1 MRKLMRRGVALL
13 CALLVFCAT
22 IATPVYAEED
32 ANTVSFAKLASAAA
46 GFLSDSVAHEVW
58 VTESDSEGHS
68 GYESVL
74 TKVFSSSPLQAGN
87 AGGLLGYPDESNC
100 GGVVWDWLASRSTT
114 ASVTYSYSSLIAI
127 NELDSSTEVADDGT
141 VAIGNP
147 LSVYAYYGYL
157 LNVIG
162 LDASGTDSGGFLGFL
177 DGIIRSIGGGMLG
190 LMYQL
195 SNMMNAL
202 FGYLTQVLQF
212 LNPFVF
218 FGDIFTATSSSI
230 MGVDTSGSTPGD
242 SDPIV
247 SSEDPTVEGLL
258 DAGTPIDKLPSLL
271 NMGYIGEVLTMLRTN
286 WVWTLMIPLFFI
298 VLLWNLLVAKNKNKS
313 LEIKKFLWRVFTMT
327 LLIALL
333 GAAYT
338 EVLTVLGRAYGTVSP
353 ATKVIMSTYFDFQS
367 WVEDTHM
374 HIPSG
379 EGMTYRDN
387 FYMSVDGEPRNKTV
401 LSVRST
407 ALQLNLY
414 SLKKSLGDDAAWAE
428 SAADTD
434 SISINQSTVNWNQSM
449 RSNDFDVS
457 KESSEW
463 VSDLLSRYGG
473 KAKYQASDWEAY
485 YKNAYLDY
493 SNSDDENSAGR
504 SLANIIQHTDDALD
518 WKKIDDNELTP
529 GKQLITNNGDTSFK
543 SSSETYYYNNS
554 PNLWNVATAYVGSR
568 SVVVDEDGALDMGD
582 TPSGY
587 LGYLSKNGFYIYPS
601 DDCLLSPMAIY
612 NYLNTSFTS
621 TGLVVYNPELSSNAY
636 SREFHYSV
644 NLVGDDSLGFLYGLN
659 AMVLMGC
666 LTVLSLFYFLAAIF
680 ASVRRTMHL
689 VITMPIASMGS
700 LRFAAKLI
708 YHAIMLV
715 AEIVVTMLLYS
726 VVTDLL
732 VSMMT
737 ILESVFAYAI
747 GGIQNITDLEEAVVG
762 AEQAG
767 SATQLLSVNSGTILF
782 SGLNPVPMAGVEQ
795 DFVFGAKALEIIT
808 VLLSI
813 VVYILLTKAMIKY
826 RKVVV
831 KGVDEMV
838 GDWTT
843 AFVPGA
849 RNQDMGMP
857 DSKVAANFDRAKG
870 AIGAGLGA
878 GVAAGMASRGLES
891 DKSEMEGDTES
902 VDNETTDVD
911 APTTV
916 NATQAGEDAQEP
928 GEEGG
933 AGMDGNQLGDAD
945 DDNRDR
951 ALANQVASAGSLGG
965 VRGVTAEDEGG
976 AVTDETG
983 EPVATTANGQPPMGY
998 GDVLAGAGGDA
1009 PDDINVMDND
1019 KTNVNQNISDVDSP
1033 DFDDEVKSA
1042 AKEIAGATTAVAA
1055 ADAVKNGKGGKQGL
1069 SPEDRK
1075 MLADQTEDAAENQ
1088 IAAIK
1093 NGHAAAAD
1101 ALGRGL
1107 NRDEEDAATMGAVA
1121 AMSDQ
1126 DGLNKRAADAAVK
1139 SVANGPMSQEQM
1151 DKLTAPVLKQLS
1163 EGALTQAA
1171 VQDAVEDGMRRELGR
1186 DLTPEEKEQA
1196 KQIAAGTIAKSKEAA
1211 SDRALARTAALEG
1224 AKAMTAN
1231 GELNADQTAA
1241 ALKAADAAMD
1251 QAEASITTAN
1261 LAAAEAVRAATAANG
1276 GELTSDQQAAVE
1288 QQAHN
1293 TVANMEKAALASAE
1307 KANGGKL
1314 TDSQVK
1320 AVKDSIA
1327 NKAIG
1332 AATVEGVNMVR
1343 ASKGQIPVDSKTEK
1357 AVRARAAQNAVNA
1370 KAAVTGA
1377 NAAAVGAKAG
1387 AESVAGTQMTA
1398 EQEEKVAAVGQEQVA
1413 AAEQTIAGSTVSGMA
1428 GTAAVAGVSQIAPGK
1443 TQEELSDVRAQG
1455 EKRGNIVMQR
1465 NKPINQVRKAGYG
1478 SAVQA
1483 QRAGMARPGM
1493 TSGEAR
1499 ERGERAALSET
1510 AGVLGAAVTVAA
1522 RTQTATQ
1529 MQQSAA
1535 EEGGSRVT
1543 RTGATSY
1550 QDADGTGTN
1559 MGGERPAQNVQTQ
1572 SQGGKQTVKE
1582 QSSGQQSGRPMVK
1595 DSRFV
1600 RMSASQATHTGTV
1613 MQESAS
1619 AVHRRAAEMK
1629 SKAQHT
1635 QIDPSGHGTITI
1647 VDNAEQLKQSAQ
1659 LEKAASRMENNAVH
1673 LKMSS
1678 SVTAGSHAAHS
1689 SAKTLLNAAEKTRK
1703 QAAHLQKMGCAD
1715 EAATLRAQATQ
1726 LEQRADTL
1734 KPGARQHR
1742 QNVAYMKKVALF
1754 TYMSG
1759 SDKTLVSAL
1768 GQAANMGTHI
1778 NFWQDMESQRAAARN
1793 GGYVP
1798 AGGFGGGA
1806 SGGSMMGSAMAANM
1820 VGGASAR
1827 TTKQSGGSSTKRPDN
1842 YREQAEAANKARW
1855 QGTDSSGRAMDENT
1869 LKRHEQAVR
1878 ETKRKAAQA
1887 TQGMRAA
1894 ETRRQQLA
1902 KELEH
1907 EQMVRKTLEN
1917 AQMNG
1922 GEKGADGA
1930 DGRDGRDG
1938 ETIILGADKPTERMS
1953 DPKWQGNPASK
1964 PVGPKDDKSN
1974 V

>member
-1 MRKLMRRGVALL
+1 MRKLMRRGVAFL
-13 CALLVFCAT
+13 CAMLVLCAT

-46 GFLSDSVAHEVW
+46 GFLSDAVAHEIW

-68 GYESVL
+68 GYETVL
-74 TKVFSSSPLQAGN
+74 TQVSGSPLKAGN
-87 AGGLLGYPDESNC
+87 AGGLLGYPDEANC

-127 NELDSSTEVADDGT
+127 NELDSSTEVSEDGT
-141 VAIGNP
+141 AAIGNP

-177 DGIIRSIGGGMLG
+177 DGIIRSIGGGLLG

-202 FGYLTQVLQF
+202 FGYMTQILQF
-212 LNPFVF
+212 LNPFTF

-230 MGVDTSGSTPGD
+230 MGTDISGSTTGD
-242 SDPIV
+242 SDPIE

-258 DAGTPIDKLPSLL
+258 DAGTPVDKLPSLL
-271 NMGYIGEVLTMLRTN
+271 NMGYIGELLTMLRTN
-286 WVWTLMIPLFFI
+286 WVWTLLIPLFFVI
-298 VLLWNLLVAKNKNKS
+298 LLWNLLVAKNKNKS

-327 LLIALL
+327 LLIALI
-333 GAAYT
+333 GGTYT
-338 EVLTVLGRAYGTVSP
+338 QILVILGRAYGTVSP

-367 WVEDTHM
+367 WVEDAHM
-374 HIPSG
+374 HIPAG
-379 EGMTYRDN
+379 EGMTSTNN
-387 FYMSVDGEPRNKTV
+387 FYMSVDGEPRNQTV

-414 SLKKSLGDDAAWAE
+414 SLKKSMGDDADWAAT
-428 SAADTD
+428 AADTD
-434 SISINQSTVNWNQSM
+434 SISINQTTVDWNQSM

-457 KESSEW
+457 AESSEW
-463 VSDLLSRYGG
+463 VSDLLSRYGS

-493 SNSDDENSAGR
+493 SNSDDEDSAGR

-529 GKQLITNNGDTSFK
+529 GKQLITNDGSASFETSG
-543 SSSETYYYNNS
+543 ETYYYNNS
-554 PNLWNVATAYVGSR
+554 PNPWNVATAYVGTR
-568 SVVVDEDGALDMGD
+568 SVVVDDDGALDMDGAP
-582 TPSGY
+582 TGY
-587 LGYLSKNGFYIYPS
+587 LGYLSKNGFYILPS
-601 DDCLLSPMAIY
+601 NNCILSPMAIY

-689 VITMPIASMGS
+689 VITMPLASMGS

-747 GGIQNITDLEEAVVG
+747 GGIQNITDLEAATVG

-782 SGLNPVPMAGVEQ
+782 SGLNPVPMAGVDEN
-795 DFVFGAKALEIIT
+795 FVFGAKALEIIT

-849 RNQDMGMP
+849 RNHDMGMP

-870 AIGAGLGA
+870 AAGAALGA
-878 GVAAGMASRGLES
+878 GMAAGMASRGLEA
-891 DKSEMEGDTES
+891 DKADMEGDTES
-902 VDNETTDVD
+902 VDNDDTDVN

-916 NATQAGEDAQEP
+916 NATQAGEEAQ
-928 GEEGG
+928 G
-933 AGMDGNQLGDAD
+933 AGEDEGVGMTENQTMNDEAARSD
-945 DDNRDR
+945 MQDR
-951 ALANQVASAGSLGG
+951 ALASQLNGADSLDG
-965 VRGVTAEDEGG
+965 VRGVSAEMDGG
-976 AVTDETG
+976 AMTDENG

-998 GDVLAGAGGDA
+998 DDVLAGADGDA
-1009 PDDINVMDND
+1009 PDDIIVSDD
-1019 KTNVNQNISDVDSP
+1019 DETSVNQNISDVDSP

-1042 AKEIAGATTAVAA
+1042 AKDITGAAAAGVIA
-1055 ADAVKNGKGGKQGL
+1055 ADAAKNGKGDKHGL
-1069 SPEDRK
+1069 TPEDKK
-1075 MLADQTEDAAENQ
+1075 MLANQTEDAAENQ
-1088 IAAIK
+1088 IEAIK
-1093 NGHAAAAD
+1093 DGHAAAAD
-1101 ALGRGL
+1101 ALGREL
-1107 NRDEEDAATMGAVA
+1107 NKDEKDAATLGAVA
-1121 AMSDQ
+1121 SMSDQ
-1126 DGLNKRAADAAVK
+1126 DGMNKRAAEAGAK
-1139 SVANGPMSQEQM
+1139 AVANGPMSQEQM

-1186 DLTPEEKEQA
+1186 DLTQEEKEQA

-1224 AKAMTAN
+1224 ARAMTAN

-1288 QQAHN
+1288 QQAQN
-1293 TVANMEKAALASAE
+1293 TVANMEKAAIASAE

-1314 TDSQVK
+1314 SESQLK
-1320 AVKDSIA
+1320 AVKDSVA

-1332 AATVEGVNMVR
+1332 AATAEGVNMVR
-1343 ASKGQIPVDSKTEK
+1343 ASKGQMPLDAKTEK
-1357 AVRARAAQNAVNA
+1357 AVRARAAQNAANA

-1387 AESVAGTQMTA
+1387 VESVVGGQMTA
-1398 EQEEKVAAVGQEQVA
+1398 EQEEKATAVSQAQVE
-1413 AAEQTIAGSTVSGMA
+1413 AAEQTISGSTVSGMA
-1428 GTAAVAGVSQIAPGK
+1428 GTAAVEGVSQIAPGK
-1443 TQEELSDVRAQG
+1443 TQEELSAVRAQG

-1465 NKPINQVRKAGYG
+1465 NKPINQVKKAGYG
-1478 SAVQA
+1478 AAVQT

-1493 TSGEAR
+1493 TAGEAR
-1499 ERGERAALSET
+1499 EQGERAALVET
-1510 AGVLGAAVTVAA
+1510 SGVLGAAVTVAA
-1522 RTQTATQ
+1522 RNQTVTQ
-1529 MQQSAA
+1529 QQQVAA
-1535 EEGGSRVT
+1535 ESGGSRVT

-1559 MGGERPAQNVQTQ
+1559 MGGEQPQHVQGKAQ
-1572 SQGGKQTVKE
+1572 SQGGKQTSKE
-1582 QSSGQQSGRPMVK
+1582 TASEKDSGRPMVK

-1600 RMSASQATHTGTV
+1600 KMSAAQATRTGTA
-1613 MQESAS
+1613 MQQSAD

-1635 QIDPSGHGTITI
+1635 QLDPSGHGTITV
-1647 VDNAEQLKQSAQ
+1647 VDNAAQLKQSAQ
-1659 LEKAASRMENNAVH
+1659 LEKAASRMENNAAY

-1678 SVTAGSHAAHS
+1678 SVSAGSHAAGS

-1703 QAAHLQKMGCAD
+1703 HAEQLQKMGCVD

-1734 KPGARQHR
+1734 KPGSRQHR

-1754 TYMSG
+1754 TYMAG

-1798 AGGFGGGA
+1798 AGGFGGGGMSGAAMA
-1806 SGGSMMGSAMAANM
+1806 SGMS
-1820 VGGASAR
+1820 GGAGKSK
-1827 TTKQSGGSSTKRPDN
+1827 TGSGSSTTGRPDN

-1855 QGTDSSGRAMDENT
+1855 SGTDTSGRTMDENT
-1869 LKRHEQAVR
+1869 MKRHEQAVK
-1878 ETKRKAAQA
+1878 ETKRQAARA

-1907 EQMVRKTLEN
+1907 EQMVRKTLER

-1930 DGRDGRDG
+1930 DGKDGKDG
-1938 ETIILGADKPTERMS
+1938 QTIILGGDKPTERMS
-1953 DPKWQGNPASK
+1953 DPNWQSNSAKK
-1964 PVGPKDDKSN
+1964 PVSPRDDKTN
-1974 V
+1974 Q

>member
-1 MRKLMRRGVALL
+1 MRKLMRRGVAFL
-13 CALLVFCAT
+13 CAMLVLCAT

-46 GFLSDSVAHEVW
+46 GFLSDSVAREIW

-68 GYESVL
+68 GYETVL
-74 TKVFSSSPLQAGN
+74 TQVFGSPLKAGN
-87 AGGLLGYPDESNC
+87 AGGLLGYPDEANC

-127 NELDSSTEVADDGT
+127 NELDSSTEVSEDGT
-141 VAIGNP
+141 ASIGNP

-177 DGIIRSIGGGMLG
+177 DGILRSIGGGLFG

-202 FGYLTQVLQF
+202 FGYMTQILQF
-212 LNPFVF
+212 LNPFTF

-230 MGVDTSGSTPGD
+230 MGVDISGSTTGD
-242 SDPIV
+242 SDPIE
-247 SSEDPTVEGLL
+247 SSEDPTVEDLL
-258 DAGTPIDKLPSLL
+258 DAGTPVDELPSLL
-271 NMGYIGEVLTMLRTN
+271 NMGYIGKVLTMLRTY
-286 WVWTLMIPLFFI
+286 WVWTLLIPLFFV

-327 LLIALL
+327 LLIVLI
-333 GAAYT
+333 GGTYT
-338 EVLTVLGRAYGTVSP
+338 QILVLLGRAYGTVSP

-367 WVEDTHM
+367 WVEDAHM
-374 HIPSG
+374 HIPAG
-379 EGMTYRDN
+379 EGMTSTNN
-387 FYMSVDGEPRNKTV
+387 FYMSVDGEPRNQTV

-414 SLKKSLGDDAAWAE
+414 SLKKSMGDDADWAAT
-428 SAADTD
+428 AADTD
-434 SISINQSTVNWNQSM
+434 SISINQTTVDWNQSM

-457 KESSEW
+457 AESSEW
-463 VSDLLSRYGG
+463 VSDLLSRYGS

-493 SNSDDENSAGR
+493 SNSDDKNSAGR

-529 GKQLITNNGDTSFK
+529 GKQLITGDGSASFETSG
-543 SSSETYYYNNS
+543 ETYYYNNS
-554 PNLWNVATAYVGSR
+554 PNPWNVATAYVGTR
-568 SVVVDEDGALDMGD
+568 SVVVDKDGDLDMTGAP
-582 TPSGY
+582 TGY
-587 LGYLSKNGFYIYPS
+587 LGYLSKNGFYILPS
-601 DDCLLSPMAIY
+601 NNCILSPMAIY

-666 LTVLSLFYFLAAIF
+666 LTVLSLFYFLSAIF

-689 VITMPIASMGS
+689 VITMPLASMGS

-715 AEIVVTMLLYS
+715 VEIVVTMLLYY

-747 GGIQNITDLEEAVVG
+747 GGIHNISDLGAATVG

-767 SATQLLSVNSGTILF
+767 SATQLLNVNSGTILF
-782 SGLNPVPMAGVEQ
+782 SGLNPVPMAGVDEN
-795 DFVFGAKALEIIT
+795 FVFGAKALEIIT

-813 VVYILLTKAMIKY
+813 VVYILLTKVMIKY

-838 GDWTT
+838 GDWTMS
-843 AFVPGA
+843 FVPGA
-849 RNQDMGMP
+849 RNQDIGLP

-870 AIGAGLGA
+870 AAGAALGA
-878 GVAAGMASRGLES
+878 GMAAGMASKGLEA
-891 DKSEMEGDTES
+891 DKAAMEGDTES
-902 VDNETTDVD
+902 VDNEDTDVN

-916 NATQAGEDAQEP
+916 NATQAGEDAQEA
-928 GEEGG
+928 GEEAG
-933 AGMDGNQLGDAD
+933 AGMADNQTMDDAAARSD
-945 DDNRDR
+945 MQDR
-951 ALANQVASAGSLGG
+951 ALANQLKDAESLDGA
-965 VRGVTAEDEGG
+965 RGVSAEMDGG
-976 AVTDETG
+976 AVMDEND

-998 GDVLAGAGGDA
+998 NDVLAGADGDA
-1009 PDDINVMDND
+1009 PDDIIVSDD
-1019 KTNVNQNISDVDSP
+1019 DETSVNQNISDVDSP

-1042 AKEIAGATTAVAA
+1042 AKDITGAAAGVMA
-1055 ADAVKNGKGGKQGL
+1055 ADAMKNGKGDKHGL
-1069 SPEDRK
+1069 TPEDKK
-1075 MLADQTEDAAENQ
+1075 MLANQTEDAAENQ
-1088 IAAIK
+1088 IEAIK
-1093 NGHAAAAD
+1093 DGHAAAAD
-1101 ALGRGL
+1101 ALGREL
-1107 NRDEEDAATMGAVA
+1107 NRDEKEAATLGAVA
-1121 AMSDQ
+1121 SMSDQ
-1126 DGLNKRAADAAVK
+1126 DGMNKRAAEAGAK
-1139 SVANGPMSQEQM
+1139 AVANGPMSQEQM

-1186 DLTPEEKEQA
+1186 DLTPEEREQA
-1196 KQIAAGTIAKSKEAA
+1196 KQIAAGTIAKSKESA

-1224 AKAMTAN
+1224 ARAMTAN

-1276 GELTSDQQAAVE
+1276 GELTNDQQAAVE
-1288 QQAHN
+1288 QQAQN
-1293 TVANMEKAALASAE
+1293 TVASMEKAAIASAE

-1314 TDSQVK
+1314 SESQLK
-1320 AVKDSIA
+1320 AVKDSVA

-1332 AATVEGVNMVR
+1332 AATTEGVNMVR
-1343 ASKGQIPVDSKTEK
+1343 ASKGQMPLDAKTEK
-1357 AVRARAAQNAVNA
+1357 AVRARAVQNAVNA

-1387 AESVAGTQMTA
+1387 VESVVGGQMTA
-1398 EQEEKVAAVGQEQVA
+1398 EQEEKATAVSQAQVE
-1413 AAEQTIAGSTVSGMA
+1413 AAEQTISGSTVSGMA

-1443 TQEELSDVRAQG
+1443 TQEELSAVRAQG

-1465 NKPINQVRKAGYG
+1465 NKPINQVKKAGYG
-1478 SAVQA
+1478 AAVQT

-1493 TSGEAR
+1493 TAGEAR
-1499 ERGERAALSET
+1499 EQGERAALVET
-1510 AGVLGAAVTVAA
+1510 SGVLGAAVTVAA
-1522 RTQTATQ
+1522 RSQTATQ
-1529 MQQSAA
+1529 QQQQIAA
-1535 EEGGSRVT
+1535 ESGGSRVT

-1559 MGGERPAQNVQTQ
+1559 MGGEQPQHVQGKSQ
-1572 SQGGKQTVKE
+1572 GQGGKQTSKE
-1582 QSSGQQSGRPMVK
+1582 TASEKESGRPMVK
-1595 DSRFV
+1595 DSWFV
-1600 RMSASQATHTGTV
+1600 KMSAAQATRAGTV
-1613 MQESAS
+1613 MQQSADD
-1619 AVHRRAAEMK
+1619 VYRRADEMK

-1635 QIDPSGHGTITI
+1635 QIDPSGGGTITV
-1647 VDNAEQLKQSAQ
+1647 VDNAAQLKQSAR
-1659 LEKAASRMENNAVH
+1659 LKKAAMRMENNAAY
-1673 LKMSS
+1673 LKMSASVS
-1678 SVTAGSHAAHS
+1678 SGSNVAGS
-1689 SAKTLLNAAEKTRK
+1689 SAKTLLTAAEKTRK
-1703 QAAHLQKMGCAD
+1703 HADWLEKMGCGD

-1734 KPGARQHR
+1734 KPGSRQHR

-1754 TYMSG
+1754 TYMAG

-1768 GQAANMGTHI
+1768 GQAANMGTHV

-1798 AGGFGGGA
+1798 AGGFGGGGM
-1806 SGGSMMGSAMAANM
+1806 SGAAMASSA
-1820 VGGASAR
+1820 GSGAGKS
-1827 TTKQSGGSSTKRPDN
+1827 KPSSGSSTKGRPDN

-1855 QGTDSSGRAMDENT
+1855 SGTDTSGRTMDENT
-1869 LKRHEQAVR
+1869 MKRHEQAVR
-1878 ETKRKAAQA
+1878 ETKRQAAQA
-1887 TQGMRAA
+1887 AQGMRAA

-1907 EQMVRKTLEN
+1907 EQMVRKTLEG
-1917 AQMNG
+1917 AHMGG
-1922 GEKGADGA
+1922 GEKGADGM
-1930 DGRDGRDG
+1930 DGKDGKDG
-1938 ETIILGADKPTERMS
+1938 QTIILGGDKPTERMS
-1953 DPKWQGNPASK
+1953 GPNWQSNHAAK
-1964 PVGPKDDKSN
+1964 PVTPKDSSSN
-1974 V
+1974 Q

>member
-1 MRKLMRRGVALL
+1 MRKLMRRGVAFL
-13 CALLVFCAT
+13 CAMLVLCAT

-68 GYESVL
+68 GYETVL
-74 TKVFSSSPLQAGN
+74 TKVSGSPLKAGN
-87 AGGLLGYPDESNC
+87 AGGLLGYPDEANC

-127 NELDSSTEVADDGT
+127 NELDSSTEVSEDGT
-141 VAIGNP
+141 ASIGNP

-162 LDASGTDSGGFLGFL
+162 LDHSGTDSGGFLGFL
-177 DGIIRSIGGGMLG
+177 DGIIRSIGGGILG

-202 FGYLTQVLQF
+202 FGYLTQILQF
-212 LNPFVF
+212 LNPFTF
-218 FGDIFTATSSSI
+218 FGDVFTATSSSI
-230 MGVDTSGSTPGD
+230 MGVDTSGSTTGG
-242 SDPIV
+242 SDPIE

-271 NMGYIGEVLTMLRTN
+271 NMGYIGKVLTMLRTN
-286 WVWTLMIPLFFI
+286 WVWTLLIPLFFI

-327 LLIALL
+327 LLIALI
-333 GAAYT
+333 GGTYT
-338 EVLTVLGRAYGTVSP
+338 QVLMILGRAYGTVSP

-374 HIPSG
+374 NIPSG
-379 EGMTYRDN
+379 EGMTSTNN
-387 FYMSVDGEPRNKTV
+387 FYMSVDGEPRNQTV

-414 SLKKSLGDDAAWAE
+414 SLKKSLGDDAEWA
-428 SAADTD
+428 STAADTD
-434 SISINQSTVNWNQSM
+434 SISVNQTTVDWNQSM

-457 KESSEW
+457 AESSEW
-463 VSDLLSRYGG
+463 VSDLLSRYGS

-493 SNSDDENSAGR
+493 SNSDDEESAGR

-529 GKQLITNNGDTSFK
+529 GKQLITNDGSASFETSG
-543 SSSETYYYNNS
+543 ETYYYNNS
-554 PNLWNVATAYVGSR
+554 PNLWNVATAYVGTR
-568 SVVVDEDGALDMGD
+568 SVVVGDDGELDMTGAP
-582 TPSGY
+582 TGY
-587 LGYLSKNGFYIYPS
+587 LGYLSKNGFYILPGKN
-601 DDCLLSPMAIY
+601 CLLSPMAIY

-689 VITMPIASMGS
+689 VITMPLASMGS

-747 GGIQNITDLEEAVVG
+747 GGIQNISDLEAATVG

-767 SATQLLSVNSGTILF
+767 SATQLLNVNAGTILF
-782 SGLNPVPMAGVEQ
+782 SGLNSVPMAGV
-795 DFVFGAKALEIIT
+795 DDNFVFGAKALEIIT

-813 VVYILLTKAMIKY
+813 VVYILLTKTMIKY

-870 AIGAGLGA
+870 AAGAALGA
-878 GVAAGMASRGLES
+878 GMAAGVASRGLEA
-891 DKSEMEGDTES
+891 DKADMEGDTES
-902 VDNETTDVD
+902 VDNNDTDVN

-916 NATQAGEDAQEP
+916 NATQAGEDAQGA
-928 GEEGG
+928 GEEEGV
-933 AGMDGNQLGDAD
+933 GMAENQTMGDAAARSD
-945 DDNRDR
+945 MQDR
-951 ALANQVASAGSLGG
+951 ALANQLSNADSLDGVKGVA
-965 VRGVTAEDEGG
+965 AESDGG
-976 AVTDETG
+976 AVTDANG
-983 EPVATTANGQPPMGY
+983 EAVATTANGQPPMGY
-998 GDVLAGAGGDA
+998 DDVLADADGDA
-1009 PDDINVMDND
+1009 SDDIMVSDD
-1019 KTNVNQNISDVDSP
+1019 DTTAVNQNISDVDGPEFS
-1033 DFDDEVKSA
+1033 DDVKSA
-1042 AKEIAGATTAVAA
+1042 AKDISGVAAGAMA
-1055 ADAVKNGKGGKQGL
+1055 ADAMKNGKGDKHGL
-1069 SPEDRK
+1069 SPEDKR
-1075 MLADQTEDAAENQ
+1075 MLANQTEDAAENQ
-1088 IAAIK
+1088 IEAIRD
-1093 NGHAAAAD
+1093 GHAAAAD
-1101 ALGRGL
+1101 ALGREL
-1107 NRDEEDAATMGAVA
+1107 NHDEKDAATLGAVA

-1126 DGLNKRAADAAVK
+1126 DSMNKRAAEAGAK

-1196 KQIAAGTIAKSKEAA
+1196 KQIAAHTVAKSKEAA

-1251 QAEASITTAN
+1251 QAETSITTAN
-1261 LAAAEAVRAATAANG
+1261 LAAAEAVRAAKAANG

-1288 QQAHN
+1288 QQAQN
-1293 TVANMEKAALASAE
+1293 TVSNIENAAIAAAE

-1314 TDSQVK
+1314 SDSQLK
-1320 AVKDSIA
+1320 AVKDSVA
-1327 NKAIG
+1327 DKAIG
-1332 AATVEGVNMVR
+1332 AATAEGVNMVR
-1343 ASKGQIPVDSKTEK
+1343 ASKGQMPLDANTEK
-1357 AVRARAAQNAVNA
+1357 AVRARASQNAANA

-1377 NAAAVGAKAG
+1377 NAAAIGAKAG
-1387 AESVAGTQMTA
+1387 AESVAGGQMTV
-1398 EQEEKVAAVGQEQVA
+1398 EQEEKAAAVGQEQVA
-1413 AAEQTIAGSTVSGMA
+1413 AAEQTISGSTVAGMA
-1428 GTAAVAGVSQIAPGK
+1428 GAAAVAGVSQIAPGK
-1443 TQEELSDVRAQG
+1443 TQEELSAVRAQG

-1465 NKPINQVRKAGYG
+1465 NKPINQVKKAGYG
-1478 SAVQA
+1478 AAVQT

-1493 TSGEAR
+1493 TAGEAR
-1499 ERGERAALSET
+1499 AQGERAALAET
-1510 AGVLGAAVTVAA
+1510 SGVLGAAVTVAA
-1522 RTQTATQ
+1522 RNQTVTQ
-1529 MQQSAA
+1529 QQQAAA
-1535 EEGGSRVT
+1535 ETGGSRVT

-1559 MGGERPAQNVQTQ
+1559 MGGEQPRQQRSQNNGQGQSREQTA
-1572 SQGGKQTVKE
+1572 KNE
-1582 QSSGQQSGRPMVK
+1582 SSGTQSGRPRVK
-1595 DSRFV
+1595 DARFV
-1600 RMSASQATHTGTV
+1600 RMSASQAVRTSV
-1613 MQESAS
+1613 AMQQSAD
-1619 AVHRRAAEMK
+1619 VIHQRAAEMK
-1629 SKAQHT
+1629 ANAQHT
-1635 QIDPSGHGTITI
+1635 QIDPSGHGTIT
-1647 VDNAEQLKQSAQ
+1647 VTNDAAQLKQSAR
-1659 LEKAASRMENNAVH
+1659 LEKAASRMDTNASY
-1673 LKMSS
+1673 LKMSA
-1678 SVTAGSHAAHS
+1678 SVSAGSRAAHS
-1689 SAKTLLNAAEKTRK
+1689 SAKTLLNAADKTR
-1703 QAAHLQKMGCAD
+1703 QHAEQLQKMGCAD
-1715 EAATLRAQATQ
+1715 EAAVLRTQATQ
-1726 LEQRADTL
+1726 LEQRAEAL
-1734 KPGARQHR
+1734 RPGYRQHC
-1742 QNVAYMKKVALF
+1742 QNVAYMKKVALY
-1754 TYMSG
+1754 TYMAG

-1798 AGGFGGGA
+1798 DGGGGSGMSGVMGATMA
-1806 SGGSMMGSAMAANM
+1806 SETGRSTS
-1820 VGGASAR
+1820 R
-1827 TTKQSGGSSTKRPDN
+1827 QDRGSSIGRSDN

-1855 QGTDSSGRAMDENT
+1855 SGTDSSGRTMDEDT
-1869 LKRHEQAVR
+1869 MKRHEQAVR
-1878 ETKRKAAQA
+1878 ETKRQAAQA

-1902 KELEH
+1902 KEFEH
-1907 EQMVRKTLEN
+1907 EQMVRKTLER
-1917 AQMNG
+1917 AQMDG
-1922 GEKGADGA
+1922 GEKGADGK
-1930 DGRDGRDG
+1930 DGKDGQ
-1938 ETIILGADKPTERMS
+1938 TVILGSDRPTEHMS
-1953 DPKWQGNPASK
+1953 DPSWRGNPAAK
-1964 PVGPKDDKSN
+1964 PVTPKDN
-1974 V
+1974 RPNL

>member
-1 MRKLMRRGVALL
+1 MRKLMRRGVAFL
-13 CALLVFCAT
+13 CAMLVFCAT

-74 TKVFSSSPLQAGN
+74 TKVSGSPLKAGN
-87 AGGLLGYPDESNC
+87 AGGLLGYPDEANC

-127 NELDSSTEVADDGT
+127 NELDSSTEVSEDGT
-141 VAIGNP
+141 AAIGNP

-162 LDASGTDSGGFLGFL
+162 LDHSGTDSGGFLGFL

-202 FGYLTQVLQF
+202 FGYLTQILQF
-212 LNPFVF
+212 LNPFTF
-218 FGDIFTATSSSI
+218 FGDVFTATSSSI
-230 MGVDTSGSTPGD
+230 MGVDTSGSTTGG
-242 SDPIV
+242 SDPIE

-258 DAGTPIDKLPSLL
+258 DAGTPVNKLPSLL
-271 NMGYIGEVLTMLRTN
+271 NMGYVGEVLTMLRTN
-286 WVWTLMIPLFFI
+286 WVWTLLIPLFFI
-298 VLLWNLLVAKNKNKS
+298 ILLWNLLVAKNKNKS

-327 LLIALL
+327 LLIALI
-333 GAAYT
+333 GGTYT
-338 EVLTVLGRAYGTVSP
+338 QVLMILGRAYGTVSP

-367 WVEDTHM
+367 WVEDAHM
-374 HIPSG
+374 HIPAG
-379 EGMTYRDN
+379 EGMTSTNN
-387 FYMSVDGEPRNKTV
+387 FYMSVDGEPRNQTV

-414 SLKKSLGDDAAWAE
+414 SLKKSMGDDADWAAT
-428 SAADTD
+428 AADTD
-434 SISINQSTVNWNQSM
+434 SISVNQTTVDWNQSM

-457 KESSEW
+457 AESSEW
-463 VSDLLSRYGG
+463 VSDLLSRYGS

-493 SNSDDENSAGR
+493 SNSDDEDSAGR

-529 GKQLITNNGDTSFK
+529 GKQLITNDGSASFETSG
-543 SSSETYYYNNS
+543 ETYYYNNS
-554 PNLWNVATAYVGSR
+554 PNLWNVATAYVGTR
-568 SVVVDEDGALDMGD
+568 SVVVGDDGELDMTGAP
-582 TPSGY
+582 TGY

-601 DDCLLSPMAIY
+601 NNCLLSPMAIY

-689 VITMPIASMGS
+689 VITMPLASMGS

-747 GGIQNITDLEEAVVG
+747 GGIQNISDLEAATVG

-767 SATQLLSVNSGTILF
+767 TATQLLNVNSGTILF
-782 SGLNPVPMAGVEQ
+782 SGLNPVPMAGV
-795 DFVFGAKALEIIT
+795 DDNFVFGAKALEIIT

-857 DSKVAANFDRAKG
+857 DSKVAANFDRGKG
-870 AIGAGLGA
+870 ALGAALGA
-878 GVAAGMASRGLES
+878 GAAATMASRGLEA
-891 DKSEMEGDTES
+891 DKADMEGDTES
-902 VDNETTDVD
+902 VDNNDTDVN

-916 NATQAGEDAQEP
+916 NATQAGEDAQ
-928 GEEGG
+928 G
-933 AGMDGNQLGDAD
+933 AGEDEGVGMAENQTMDDAAARSD
-945 DDNRDR
+945 MQDR
-951 ALANQVASAGSLGG
+951 ALASQLNDADSLDG
-965 VRGVTAEDEGG
+965 VRGVSAEMAGG
-976 AVTDETG
+976 AVTDAAG

-998 GDVLAGAGGDA
+998 DDVLAGAGGDA
-1009 PDDINVMDND
+1009 PDDIIVSDD
-1019 KTNVNQNISDVDSP
+1019 DQTSVNQNISDVDSP

-1042 AKEIAGATTAVAA
+1042 AKDITGAAAAGVIA
-1055 ADAVKNGKGGKQGL
+1055 ADAAKNGKGDKHGL
-1069 SPEDRK
+1069 TPEDKK
-1075 MLADQTEDAAENQ
+1075 MLANQTEDAAENQ
-1088 IAAIK
+1088 IEAIRD
-1093 NGHAAAAD
+1093 GHAAAAD
-1101 ALGRGL
+1101 ALGRDL
-1107 NRDEEDAATMGAVA
+1107 NRDEKDAATLGAVA
-1121 AMSDQ
+1121 SMSDQ
-1126 DGLNKRAADAAVK
+1126 DGMNKRAAEAGVK
-1139 SVANGPMSQEQM
+1139 AVANGPMSQEQM

-1251 QAEASITTAN
+1251 QAEASVMTAN

-1288 QQAHN
+1288 QQAQN
-1293 TVANMEKAALASAE
+1293 TVDSMEKAAIASAE

-1314 TDSQVK
+1314 TESQLK
-1320 AVKDSIA
+1320 AVKDSVA
-1327 NKAIG
+1327 NKAVA
-1332 AATVEGVNMVR
+1332 AATAEGVNLIR
-1343 ASKGQIPVDSKTEK
+1343 ASKGQMPLDANTEK

-1377 NAAAVGAKAG
+1377 NAAGIGAKAG
-1387 AESVAGTQMTA
+1387 AESIAGGQMTA
-1398 EQEEKVAAVGQEQVA
+1398 EQEEKVSAVSQEQVD
-1413 AAEQTIAGSTVSGMA
+1413 AAEGTISGSTISGMA
-1428 GTAAVAGVSQIAPGK
+1428 GAAAVAGVSQIAPGK
-1443 TQEELSDVRAQG
+1443 TREELAEVRTRG

-1465 NKPINQVRKAGYG
+1465 NKPINQVKKAGYG
-1478 SAVQA
+1478 AAVQT

-1493 TSGEAR
+1493 TAGEAR
-1499 ERGERAALSET
+1499 EQGERAALVET
-1510 AGVLGAAVTVAA
+1510 SGVLGAAVTVAA
-1522 RTQTATQ
+1522 RNQTVTQ
-1529 MQQSAA
+1529 QQQVAA
-1535 EEGGSRVT
+1535 ESGGSRVT

-1559 MGGERPAQNVQTQ
+1559 MGGEQPAQHVQGK
-1572 SQGGKQTVKE
+1572 QGGKQTSAAT
-1582 QSSGQQSGRPMVK
+1582 SSGAESGRSMVK

-1600 RMSASQATHTGTV
+1600 RMSASQAAHTGTV
-1613 MQESAS
+1613 MQQSAD

-1635 QIDPSGHGTITI
+1635 QIDPSGQGTVTV
-1647 VDNAEQLKQSAQ
+1647 VDNAAQLKQSAQ
-1659 LEKAASRMENNAVH
+1659 LEKAASRMENNAAY

-1678 SVTAGSHAAHS
+1678 SVTAGSRAAGS
-1689 SAKTLLNAAEKTRK
+1689 SAKTLLIAAEKTRK
-1703 QAAHLQKMGCAD
+1703 HAEQLQKMGCAD
-1715 EAATLRAQATQ
+1715 EAATLRVQATQ

-1754 TYMSG
+1754 TYMAG

-1793 GGYVP
+1793 GGYAP
-1798 AGGFGGGA
+1798 AGGFGGGGGMSGAAMA
-1806 SGGSMMGSAMAANM
+1806 SGMGMSA
-1820 VGGASAR
+1820 GKS
-1827 TTKQSGGSSTKRPDN
+1827 KPSGGSSTTGRPDN

-1855 QGTDSSGRAMDENT
+1855 NGTDSSGRVMDENT
-1869 LKRHEQAVR
+1869 MKRHEQAVK
-1878 ETKRKAAQA
+1878 ETKRQAARA

-1907 EQMVRKTLEN
+1907 EQMVRKTLER
-1917 AQMNG
+1917 AQMDD
-1922 GEKGADGA
+1922 GEKVTDGK
-1930 DGRDGRDG
+1930 DGKDGKDG
-1938 ETIILGADKPTERMS
+1938 QTIILGADKPTEHMS
-1953 DPKWQGNPASK
+1953 DPNWQPDAAKK
-1964 PVGPKDDKSN
+1964 PVAPRDNKTN
-1974 V
+1974 Q